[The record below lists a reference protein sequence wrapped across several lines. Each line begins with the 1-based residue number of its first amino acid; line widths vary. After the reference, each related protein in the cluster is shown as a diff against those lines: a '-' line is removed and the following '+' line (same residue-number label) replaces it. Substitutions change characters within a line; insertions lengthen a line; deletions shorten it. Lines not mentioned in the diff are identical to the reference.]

1 MLTSP
6 DGLRIW
12 ECMKTGV
19 IKPSKL
25 FVLMPNKNNI
35 ITLQFS
41 SVFTKH
47 IVENPDLKTWVLW
60 TDPNHQQPV
69 WFKSDPHRLGVFN
82 SPPYRNVRNMLRRRG
97 LVVLWFAGVMA
108 RADDEACA
116 VQTALRKDKIHDN
129 YVYFEKPVH
138 NPVQSVQFDETS
150 HSISDG
156 QPYGGVFTLGYY
168 LDVKAGRHET
178 AEVAQYF
185 NAGITPDNALGLDTK
200 LDPDP
205 PLPSEL
211 NFAISG
217 NLSVAMDINTTG
229 VCTEMKIAQGHRPTV
244 NNWWI
249 AGTKCYHNS
258 ATAGLTCPCG
268 NYNVTFSEPFPPVAD
283 VFYVQFAWKVKTSNL
298 VACSWQPTTC
308 LLSARK
314 IRVTWIFHLLEA
326 RLCPS
331 VSRPESLLEGGP

>member
-1 MLTSP
+1 
-6 DGLRIW
+6 
-12 ECMKTGV
+12 
-19 IKPSKL
+19 
-25 FVLMPNKNNI
+25 
-35 ITLQFS
+35 
-41 SVFTKH
+41 
-47 IVENPDLKTWVLW
+47 
-60 TDPNHQQPV
+60 
-69 WFKSDPHRLGVFN
+69 
-82 SPPYRNVRNMLRRRG
+82 
-97 LVVLWFAGVMA
+97 MA

-283 VFYVQFAWKVKTSNL
+283 VFYVQFA
-298 VACSWQPTTC
+298 
-308 LLSARK
+308 
-314 IRVTWIFHLLEA
+314 
-326 RLCPS
+326 
-331 VSRPESLLEGGP
+331 